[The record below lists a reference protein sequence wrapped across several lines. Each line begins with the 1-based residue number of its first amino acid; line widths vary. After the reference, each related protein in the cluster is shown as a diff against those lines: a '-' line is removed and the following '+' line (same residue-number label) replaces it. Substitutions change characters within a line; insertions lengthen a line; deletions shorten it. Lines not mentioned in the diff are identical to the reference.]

1 MSRTVTSKGVTVFLG
16 GNGAKRTVENNLE
29 IAITAAVEDQF
40 VGISYALKQDM
51 EGAAQAAV
59 DTLKSISPYR
69 RGSGRGHYRSGWRH
83 RIVESDWHYSA
94 IVFNANKPTL
104 TWLLEGGH
112 ELVRWNRGHNQKR
125 TIGHVP
131 GIPHIQRGYEAAS
144 AYLKS
149 KGW

>member
-1 MSRTVTSKGVTVFLG
+1 MSRNVTVSLERS
-16 GNGAKRTVENNLE
+16 AASRVTEQSLE

-40 VGISYALKQDM
+40 VGTRADLKQDM

-69 RGSGRGHYRSGWRH
+69 RGSGRGHYRSGWRK
-83 RIVESDWHYSA
+83 RVEENDFHYSA
-94 IVFNANKPTL
+94 IVYQYNKPTL

-131 GIPHIQRGYEAAS
+131 GTPHIQRGYEAAS

>member
-1 MSRTVTSKGVTVFLG
+1 MSKNVTVSFG
-16 GNGAKRTVENNLE
+16 ENGASRVTERSLE

-40 VGISYALKQDM
+40 VGISSALKQDM

-83 RIVESDWHYSA
+83 RIEENDWHYSA
-94 IVFNANKPTL
+94 IVYQYNKPTL

-112 ELVRWNRGHNQKR
+112 ELMRWNRGHNQKR

-131 GIPHIQRGYEAAS
+131 GIPHISRGYEAAS
-144 AYLKS
+144 NYLKS

>member
-1 MSRTVTSKGVTVFLG
+1 MSKNVTVSFG
-16 GNGAKRTVENNLE
+16 ENGASRVTERSLE
-29 IAITAAVEDQF
+29 IAITAAVEDSF
-40 VGISYALKQDM
+40 VGIRGDLKQDM

-83 RIVESDWHYSA
+83 RIEENDWHYSA
-94 IVFNANKPTL
+94 IVYQYNKPTL

-131 GIPHIQRGYEAAS
+131 GIPHIEKGYEAAS
-144 AYLKS
+144 NYLKS